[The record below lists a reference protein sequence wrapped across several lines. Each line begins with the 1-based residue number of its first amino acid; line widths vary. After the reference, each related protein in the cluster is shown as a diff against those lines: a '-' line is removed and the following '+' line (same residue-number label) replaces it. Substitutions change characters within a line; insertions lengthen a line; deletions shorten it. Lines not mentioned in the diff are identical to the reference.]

1 MKRKIKLLKLLS
13 WFKELQEERSK
24 VRVQHALLN
33 LQKLT
38 EEKKLIE
45 EEYRDSLQYLEKE
58 KTFSGGEVKEWLYYL
73 NTLLEF
79 SQIADNKIKVQK
91 EHLELLKEELKRR
104 NQEKRLMEK
113 LMKKTQVHFYIEE
126 MKRELKEIDEITL
139 LRKGRELA

>member
-13 WFKELQEERSK
+13 WYKELQEERSK
-24 VRVQHALLN
+24 VRVYHALLN
-33 LQKLT
+33 LQKLM

-45 EEYRDSLQYLEKE
+45 EEYMDCINYLEKE

-79 SQIADNKIKVQK
+79 SQIADNKIKIQK

-113 LMKKTQVHFYIEE
+113 LMKKTQGHFHIEE
-126 MKRELKEIDEITL
+126 MKKELKEIDEITL